1 MGNHWLWSVQL
12 SLEPLHSVQLTYY
25 VRDMRRCRLGLLR
38 CMGCPAGKV
47 VSLDQEAGKS
57 FSYEEIKNAVETN
70 KPAVLFLCQVCIHCP
85 AGAPL
90 GTGRPPSRQSSSCA
104 RRVFTVLL
112 AHLSAQG
119 DRQAGSPLPVPGVY
133 SLPCWRTS
141 RHRETAKP
149 AVLFLC
155 QVCIH
160 CPAGAP
166 LGTGRPPSRQSSSCA
181 RRVRRPAGAPLGTG
195 QPCCVVFQS
204 CSGEHA
210 RVPRELS
217 IYGSGSNAHG
227 LELPHPPAAHA
238 CAETH
243 RRCLPTMQHST
254 VRTMQ

>member
-1 MGNHWLWSVQL
+1 MGIHWLWSVQL

-70 KPAVLFLCQVCIHCP
+70 
-85 AGAPL
+85 
-90 GTGRPPSRQSSSCA
+90 
-104 RRVFTVLL
+104 
-112 AHLSAQG
+112 
-119 DRQAGSPLPVPGVY
+119 
-133 SLPCWRTS
+133 
-141 RHRETAKP
+141 KP